1 MEASRHKLLGAVVIG
16 DSLGSLRDVVL
27 EQLAGQEKPDSGL
40 CLPVGDG
47 VSLLVVD
54 HLGGHNGDP
63 QEQVVDK
70 GVPDAPG
77 LVNTFPKKKYL
88 KNQHSTFFHV

>member
-1 MEASRHKLLGAVVIG
+1 MEASRHKLLVAVVIG

-27 EQLAGQEKPDSGL
+27 EQVAGQEKPDSGL

-47 VSLLVVD
+47 VSLLVGD
-54 HLGGHNGDP
+54 QLGDHNGDP
-63 QEQVVDK
+63 REQVVDK

-77 LVNTFPKKKYL
+77 LVSTFPKK
-88 KNQHSTFFHV
+88 NI

>member
-16 DSLGSLRDVVL
+16 DILGSLRDVVL
-27 EQLAGQEKPDSGL
+27 EQLTGEEKP
-40 CLPVGDG
+40 
-47 VSLLVVD
+47 VVD